1 MTPLV
6 RNIYRKYCGKWQKN
20 APEEQYLLL
29 TILFCY
35 LEFNFFVNT
44 RTRFSLRDKRLFEII
59 EVEITRVYKV
69 KYKDDSVISIHE
81 FNGVIFKNR

>member
-1 MTPLV
+1 MA
-6 RNIYRKYCGKWQKN
+6 KN

-35 LEFNFFVNT
+35 LEFNFFVKT
-44 RTRFSLRDKRLFEII
+44 RARFSLRDKLLFEII
-59 EVEITRVYKV
+59 EVEITRVFKV
-69 KYKDDSVISIHE
+69 KYKADSVISIHE